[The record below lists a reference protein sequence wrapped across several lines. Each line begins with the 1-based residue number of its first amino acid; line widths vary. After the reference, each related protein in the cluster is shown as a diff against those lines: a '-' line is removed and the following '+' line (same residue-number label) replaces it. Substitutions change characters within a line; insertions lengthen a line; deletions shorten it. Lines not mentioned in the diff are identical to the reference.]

1 MALADGF
8 LAKHEKPTTD
18 ALADEAMRLRSRA
31 DQAAELGQLVIA
43 AALYGAA
50 SYLFQV
56 AGDRGAAHRCTA
68 ALYESGDVA
77 LRRAF
82 DQVAQHAEAL

>member
-1 MALADGF
+1 MATAN
-8 LAKHEKPTTD
+8 
-18 ALADEAMRLRSRA
+18 DEAPGVDAVLDEALRLRTRA
-31 DQAAELGQLVIA
+31 DLAAQLSQLVVA

-68 ALYESGDVA
+68 ALYESGDEA
-77 LRRAF
+77 LQRAF
-82 DQVAQHAEAL
+82 DQVAEHAEAL